1 MSKTHYK
8 ETQPF
13 YLIGIICVISI
24 AFMTYFIIEQWIDN
38 DTAPYTLIACCLLF
52 VIILIL
58 FYKLDIIITSQYA
71 IASFGIGLLYKKIAI
86 NDLDITTARG
96 VKIPWYW
103 GIGIRFTPQGTL
115 YNTHTGGNL
124 HIKTKN
130 KMNEFFVSTSNA
142 PSIIASI
149 KEVQAP
155 SNT

>member
-1 MSKTHYK
+1 MRKIRYK

-13 YLIGIICVISI
+13 HLIVIICAISI
-24 AFMTYFIIEQWIDN
+24 ALMTFFIIKQLINN
-38 DTAPYTLIACCLLF
+38 DTIPYTLIACCLLF
-52 VIILIL
+52 IVILIL
-58 FYKLDIIITSQYA
+58 FYKLEIIITSRYA

-86 NDLDITTARG
+86 NELDITTARG

-103 GIGIRFTPQGTL
+103 GIGIRFTPEGTL
-115 YNTHTGGNL
+115 YNTHTAGNL

-142 PSIIASI
+142 SSIITALR
-149 KEVQAP
+149 EAQNA

>member
-1 MSKTHYK
+1 
-8 ETQPF
+8 
-13 YLIGIICVISI
+13 
-24 AFMTYFIIEQWIDN
+24 MTYFIIKQWIDN

-130 KMNEFFVSTSNA
+130 KMNEFFISTSNA

-149 KEVQAP
+149 KEVQVP

>member
-1 MSKTHYK
+1 MRKIRYK

-13 YLIGIICVISI
+13 HLIVIICAISI
-24 AFMTYFIIEQWIDN
+24 ALMTFFIIKQLINN
-38 DTAPYTLIACCLLF
+38 DTIPYTLIACCLLF
-52 VIILIL
+52 IVILIL
-58 FYKLDIIITSQYA
+58 FYKLEIIITSRYA

-86 NDLDITTARG
+86 NELDITTARG

-103 GIGIRFTPQGTL
+103 GIGIRFTPEGTL

-142 PSIIASI
+142 SSIITALR
-149 KEVQAP
+149 EAQNA

>member
-96 VKIPWYW
+96 VKIPLYW
-103 GIGIRFTPQGTL
+103 GIGIRFTPEGTL

-149 KEVQAP
+149 KEVQDP

>member
-38 DTAPYTLIACCLLF
+38 DTAAYTLIACCLLF

-58 FYKLDIIITSQYA
+58 FYKLDIIITSEYA

-103 GIGIRFTPQGTL
+103 GIGIRFTPEGTL

-124 HIKTKN
+124 HLKTKN

-149 KEVQAP
+149 KEVQVP
-155 SNT
+155 NNT

>member
-1 MSKTHYK
+1 MKKICYK

-13 YLIGIICVISI
+13 HLIVIICAISI
-24 AFMTYFIIEQWIDN
+24 ALMTYFIIKQLINN
-38 DTAPYTLIACCLLF
+38 DTIPYTLIACCLLF
-52 VIILIL
+52 IVILIL
-58 FYKLDIIITSQYA
+58 FYKLEIIITNQYA

-86 NDLDITTARG
+86 NELDITTARG

-103 GIGIRFTPQGTL
+103 GIGIRFTPEGTL

-130 KMNEFFVSTSNA
+130 KMNEFFISTSNA
-142 PSIIASI
+142 SSIITALR
-149 KEVQAP
+149 EAQNA

>member
-1 MSKTHYK
+1 
-8 ETQPF
+8 
-13 YLIGIICVISI
+13 
-24 AFMTYFIIEQWIDN
+24 MTYFIIEQWIDN
-38 DTAPYTLIACCLLF
+38 DTAAYTLIACCLLF

-58 FYKLDIIITSQYA
+58 FYKLDIIITSEYA

-103 GIGIRFTPQGTL
+103 GIGIRFTPEGTL

-124 HIKTKN
+124 HLKTKN

-149 KEVQAP
+149 KEVQVP
-155 SNT
+155 NNT

>member
-8 ETQPF
+8 ETKPF
-13 YLIGIICVISI
+13 YLIGIICAISI
-24 AFMTYFIIEQWIDN
+24 AFMTYFIIKQWIDN

-115 YNTHTGGNL
+115 FNTHTAGNL

-149 KEVQAP
+149 KEVQDP

>member
-24 AFMTYFIIEQWIDN
+24 AFMTYFIIKQWIDN

-130 KMNEFFVSTSNA
+130 KMNEFFISTSNA

-149 KEVQAP
+149 KEVQVP

>member
-24 AFMTYFIIEQWIDN
+24 AFMTYFIIKQWIDN

-103 GIGIRFTPQGTL
+103 GIGIRFTPEGTL

-149 KEVQAP
+149 KEVQDP

>member
-1 MSKTHYK
+1 MRKLRYK

-13 YLIGIICVISI
+13 YLIAIICAISI
-24 AFMTYFIIEQWIDN
+24 AFMALFIIEQWIDN
-38 DTAPYTLIACCLLF
+38 DTVPYTLIACCFLFIVILL
-52 VIILIL
+52 L
-58 FYKLDIIITSQYA
+58 FYKLEISITNQYA
-71 IASFGIGLLYKKIAI
+71 IASFGVGLLYKKIAI

-96 VKIPWYW
+96 VKTPWYW
-103 GIGIRFTPQGTL
+103 GIGIRFTPEGTL

-142 PSIIASI
+142 PSIITALR
-149 KEVQAP
+149 EAQNA